1 MGAERDRGATEGRRR
16 LVKMAGRLE
25 EFRKEGRSVVLKAVE
40 EDVCERGDIEA
51 ERGKG
56 VKEGVVL

>member
-1 MGAERDRGATEGRRR
+1 
-16 LVKMAGRLE
+16 MAGRLE